1 MSLTTCL
8 HTSKSWNV
16 RCAVS
21 WALGWLMRNNAAL
34 LNRYQIVIEHTHSP
48 ALNDL
53 AGGVYAGRIQPT
65 HTLNFNNEKERH
77 SFRVKLKRQIK
88 NVVVVSLSSA
98 LIAPLGASTA
108 QAANYSID
116 HLKLYA
122 HSRIVNYKEFLCF
135 NRIISKES
143 AWSYTAHNGSHWGLG
158 QMKST
163 YYRDLDP
170 FRQIDQTLKYITKRY
185 NTPCQAWEF
194 HKRKNWF

>member
-1 MSLTTCL
+1 MNVGFVRRKRLKAYALSLTTCL

-122 HSRIVNYKEFLCF
+122 HSRIVDYKEFLCF
-135 NRIISKES
+135 NLKGKRMVIHG
-143 AWSYTAHNGSHWGLG
+143 AQWVTLG
-158 QMKST
+158 VGANEVH
-163 YYRDLDP
+163 LLP
-170 FRQIDQTLKYITKRY
+170 
-185 NTPCQAWEF
+185 
-194 HKRKNWF
+194 